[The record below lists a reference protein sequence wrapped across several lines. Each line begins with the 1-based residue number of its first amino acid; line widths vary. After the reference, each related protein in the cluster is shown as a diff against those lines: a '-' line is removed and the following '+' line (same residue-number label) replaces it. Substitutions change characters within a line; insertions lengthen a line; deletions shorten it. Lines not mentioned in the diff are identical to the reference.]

1 MKVIV
6 IGSTGI
12 IGSAVVRALE
22 GRHQVV
28 GASRH
33 GQQRVDLADPPTIE
47 ALFQAVGDVDAVVCC
62 AGDAAFKP
70 LAQLTDQDFASSL
83 NNKLMGQ
90 VRVIRAA
97 LPVVKAGG
105 SITVTSGTAAQRPS
119 PGTAMYSLINAA
131 LEGFVRAA
139 ALEAPRGVR
148 VNAVSPPWV
157 DETLARLGKQ
167 APEHLPAAQV
177 AKAYVAAVE
186 GKVQGA
192 VLEAARFA
200 DGASSRSVP

>member
-6 IGSTGI
+6 IGSSGI

-33 GQQRVDLADPPTIE
+33 GEPRVDLEDPARIE
-47 ALFQAVGDVDAVVCC
+47 ALFRTVRDVDAVISC
-62 AGDAAFKP
+62 AGDAAYKP

-97 LPVVKAGG
+97 MPVVKAGG
-105 SITVTSGTAAQRPS
+105 SITITSGGAAQRPS
-119 PGTAMYSLINAA
+119 PGSAVYSLVNAA

-139 ALEAPRGVR
+139 ALEAPRGLR

-157 DETLARLGKQ
+157 DETLARLHMH
-167 APEHLPAAQV
+167 AAEHLPAAQV
-177 AKAYVAAVE
+177 ADAYVAAVE
-186 GKVQGA
+186 GSYTGE
-192 VLEAARFA
+192 VLEATRFA
-200 DGASSRSVP
+200 GAAHQNV

>member
-6 IGSTGI
+6 IGSSGI
-12 IGSAVVRALE
+12 IGGAVVRALQ

-33 GQQRVDLADPPTIE
+33 GEPRVDLQDPTSIE
-47 ALFQAVGDVDAVVCC
+47 ALFRTIGDVEAVVCC
-62 AGDAAFKP
+62 AGDATFKP
-70 LAQLTDQDFASSL
+70 LAQVTDQDFASSL

-105 SITVTSGTAAQRPS
+105 SITITSGTAAQRPS
-119 PGTAMYSLINAA
+119 RGAAVYSLINAA

-139 ALEAPRGVR
+139 ALEAPRSVR

-157 DETLARLGKQ
+157 DETLARLGLQ

-186 GKVQGA
+186 GKYQGE

-200 DGASSRSVP
+200 DADRSRSAP

>member
-6 IGSTGI
+6 IGSSGI

-33 GQQRVDLADPPTIE
+33 GELRVDLEDPTSIE
-47 ALFQAVGDVDAVVCC
+47 ALFAAVWDVDAVVCC
-62 AGDAAFKP
+62 AGGGAFKP
-70 LAQLTDQDFASSL
+70 LAQLSDQDFAFSL

-97 LPVVKAGG
+97 LQVVKEGG
-105 SITVTSGTAAQRPS
+105 SITVTSGAAAQRPS
-119 PGTAMYSLINAA
+119 PGAAVYSLVNAA

-157 DETLARLGKQ
+157 DETLARLGMQ

-186 GKVQGA
+186 GKYQGA

-200 DGASSRSVP
+200 DDAGSRSVP

>member
-12 IGSAVVRALE
+12 IGSAVVRALG

-33 GQQRVDLADPPTIE
+33 GEPRVDLQDQTSIE
-47 ALFQAVGDVDAVVCC
+47 ALFRAVGDLDAVVCC
-62 AGDAAFKP
+62 AGDASFKP
-70 LAQLTDQDFASSL
+70 LAHLTDQDFASSL

-119 PGTAMYSLINAA
+119 RGAAVYSLINAA

-139 ALEAPRGVR
+139 ALEAPRSVR

-157 DETLARLGKQ
+157 DETLARLGLQ
-167 APEHLPAAQV
+167 AQEHLPAAQV

-186 GKVQGA
+186 GKYQGA

-200 DGASSRSVP
+200 DAVDSTFAL